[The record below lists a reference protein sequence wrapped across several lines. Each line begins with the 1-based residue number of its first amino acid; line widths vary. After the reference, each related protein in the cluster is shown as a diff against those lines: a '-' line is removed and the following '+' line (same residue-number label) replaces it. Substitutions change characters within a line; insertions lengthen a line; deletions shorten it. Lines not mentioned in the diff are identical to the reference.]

1 MHVDRA
7 GTWCLFLCLCCCY
20 IGSNCDTESGC
31 PVCCVGIDCNL
42 LAWTCMLLKFL
53 VSLILP
59 LGLCPCVA
67 TGGIQIS
74 QQYINYGQH
83 MIFSNLTISTN
94 KRYIIL
100 FKINQT
106 KVRHDIKSKQLASNL
121 IGQCPCDSTDN
132 KCISSNY
139 LQDIFIFVKTYVKYN
154 SRNTKILATISFYLP
169 QKYIFVYLIPKPK
182 LCISTFKHVSWV
194 STLEVQSRTICKL
207 SYII

>member
-1 MHVDRA
+1 
-7 GTWCLFLCLCCCY
+7 
-20 IGSNCDTESGC
+20 
-31 PVCCVGIDCNL
+31 
-42 LAWTCMLLKFL
+42 
-53 VSLILP
+53 
-59 LGLCPCVA
+59 
-67 TGGIQIS
+67 
-74 QQYINYGQH
+74 

-154 SRNTKILATISFYLP
+154 SRNTKYWQLLVSTSHRNTYLFISS
-169 QKYIFVYLIPKPK
+169 QNQNCVYLHSSMLVGWAPWSSIQNYLQTSMYYLKFSQNLYARTSANSK
-182 LCISTFKHVSWV
+182 RLK
-194 STLEVQSRTICKL
+194 TL
-207 SYII
+207 